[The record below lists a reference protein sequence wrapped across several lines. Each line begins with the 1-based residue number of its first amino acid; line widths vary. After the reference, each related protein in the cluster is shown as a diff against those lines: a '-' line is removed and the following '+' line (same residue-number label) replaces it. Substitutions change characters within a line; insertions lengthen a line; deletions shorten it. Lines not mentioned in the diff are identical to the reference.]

1 MRILRKLLVGNTSLK
16 MDVMSFPASPEAIEL
31 QEKLQRGM
39 LAALSGESELHVRMT
54 ESEKAKR

>member
-1 MRILRKLLVGNTSLK
+1 MRILRKLLVGNKK

-39 LAALSGESELHVRMT
+39 LAALSGEEEIHVRVKD
-54 ESEKAKR
+54 SEKTKR